1 MATDADRDVDDID
14 EDAVSWSDPLP
25 AVLLVGAV
33 LVAGAYATSV
43 LDAAA
48 AHLVAGRRLRL
59 GELVLGPWREA
70 ALLAHMRRS
79 TTERPD
85 VQTWVLAPALLAGMA
100 AVAVASVPLAPGVAV
115 ADVADGIVLFG
126 AAMAVVMVGVYLHG
140 WSSNSVFPLVG
151 GYRFVA
157 LALSYEMP
165 LALVLIAAALP
176 AESLSVGAIV
186 ESQQGLWNVVRQP
199 LGLPLFLVAG
209 LGLASWGPL
218 GMSDGADLAGGTSA
232 EGSGGARLVWALA
245 RRFVLVAVAVT
256 GAAVFLGGW
265 HGPVLAG
272 GLWMALKTLV
282 LLAVLVGVGHRVARI
297 RLERF
302 VVVAWAVLI
311 PLALI
316 DVFVSGAL
324 VL

>member
-1 MATDADRDVDDID
+1 MN
-14 EDAVSWSDPLP
+14 WSAPLP
-25 AVLLVGAV
+25 GVVLVGTV
-33 LVAGAYATSV
+33 LVAGAYVASV
-43 LDAAA
+43 LDAGAA
-48 AHLVAGRRLRL
+48 RLVAGRPLRV
-59 GELVLGPWREA
+59 GELVAGPWREA
-70 ALLAHMRRS
+70 ALLARIRRS

-85 VQTWVLAPALLAGMA
+85 AQTWALAPALLAAMA
-100 AVAVASVPLAPGVAV
+100 GVAVATVPLAPGVAV
-115 ADVADGIVLFG
+115 ADVDDGIVLFG
-126 AAMAVVMVGVYLHG
+126 AAMAVVMVGAFLHG

-176 AESLSVGAIV
+176 AQSLSVGAIV

-209 LGLASWGPL
+209 MGLAFWGPL
-218 GMSDGADLAGGTSA
+218 GMSDGADLAGGTGVEA
-232 EGSGGARLVWALA
+232 SGPDRLAWALA
-245 RRFVLVAVAVT
+245 RHFVLVAVAVM

-265 HGPVLAG
+265 QGPGLPGA
-272 GLWMALKTLV
+272 LWMAIKTLV
-282 LLAVLVGVGHRVARI
+282 LLAVVVGVGHRVARI

-311 PLALI
+311 PLALV
-316 DVFVSGAL
+316 DVFASGAL
-324 VL
+324 AL